1 MSRRLDRNGPFPFSS
16 LPSGPRRHRA
26 LPNRVPHPPSPV
38 PHGPS
43 KYSGPL
49 PVTLLILP
57 LPRWPPS
64 LPDPPELPLP
74 PRPAQRGSA
83 KPPSGPRG
91 LSSPCSAALGRA
103 PCCALS
109 HTSGTQRVDKIASV
123 LGSLPL
129 PPPTRS
135 RYADTQ
141 RTDRRYGASEALG
154 RPVLRKICRNSG
166 QLFGLCSSLTV
177 PGMVLSTQLRSHIS
191 NRVAPRSLQV
201 SFLHPPGFSPRR
213 QVGLVISAA
222 LLRPGGA

>member
-1 MSRRLDRNGPFPFSS
+1 MSSPAEPGRGCPGGWIGTGPFPFSS

-57 LPRWPPS
+57 LPCWPPS
-64 LPDPPELPLP
+64 LPDPPKLPLP
-74 PRPAQRGSA
+74 PYPAQRGSA

-129 PPPTRS
+129 PPPRGPVTRTPKGPTAGMVPPKLS
-135 RYADTQ
+135 
-141 RTDRRYGASEALG
+141 
-154 RPVLRKICRNSG
+154 V
-166 QLFGLCSSLTV
+166 GLCFVKFAETPANFS
-177 PGMVLSTQLRSHIS
+177 GCA
-191 NRVAPRSLQV
+191 VA
-201 SFLHPPGFSPRR
+201 
-213 QVGLVISAA
+213 
-222 LLRPGGA
+222 